1 MCYCY
6 IVYPLSRHVV
16 SSIGL
21 CCVFTVVSQRT
32 PTISYISQEQ
42 IKDIGG
48 TVELVCS
55 VQYAQDYPVL
65 WMRID
70 RSRQSDGLPISTGST
85 LIIRDS
91 RFSLRYDTASS
102 TYTLQV
108 RRPYT
113 AASPLFIYIYIYMV
127 RQKNVYTL

>member
-1 MCYCY
+1 
-6 IVYPLSRHVV
+6 
-16 SSIGL
+16 
-21 CCVFTVVSQRT
+21 
-32 PTISYISQEQ
+32 
-42 IKDIGG
+42 
-48 TVELVCS
+48 VELECS

-91 RFSLRYDTASS
+91 RFALRYDTASS

-108 RRPYT
+108 RRPFT
-113 AASPLFIYIYIYMV
+113 ALVKCFKFVELGMEAMLEKCVFFV
-127 RQKNVYTL
+127 

>member
-1 MCYCY
+1 M
-6 IVYPLSRHVV
+6 
-16 SSIGL
+16 
-21 CCVFTVVSQRT
+21 
-32 PTISYISQEQ
+32 
-42 IKDIGG
+42 
-48 TVELVCS
+48 VCS

-108 RRPYT
+108 RWPYT
-113 AASPLFIYIYIYMV
+113 PCYYGAVLLEHVSELLILEVLCTVF
-127 RQKNVYTL
+127 